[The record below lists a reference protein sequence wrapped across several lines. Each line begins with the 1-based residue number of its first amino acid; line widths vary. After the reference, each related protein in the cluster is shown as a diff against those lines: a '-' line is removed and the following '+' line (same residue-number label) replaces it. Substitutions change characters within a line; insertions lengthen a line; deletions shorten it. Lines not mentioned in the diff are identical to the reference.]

1 MPTVTLW
8 TEQWRTDLYNTSRGG
23 FRKFRKR
30 EPRTPPPLLWMK
42 TSLLRT
48 CSYKVLL
55 TFQKHFEIARKRGG
69 GAAALSAPPLNP
81 PMTSKR
87 AWSRHRW
94 VAWLRWGQCSFWIW
108 AAWKG
113 VCSRWRLFRT
123 KNEHL
128 PWSALQSLQP
138 GWEIIA
144 NFIFPFGSFFDK
156 E

>member
-1 MPTVTLW
+1 MNWTVKNWFVQYFQGRFQKIQKEGTETPTP
-8 TEQWRTDLYNTSRGG
+8 S
-23 FRKFRKR
+23 
-30 EPRTPPPLLWMK
+30 LLWMK

-48 CSYKVLL
+48 CSYKVML
-55 TFQKHFEIARKRGG
+55 TFQKHFEIARKKGA
-69 GAAALSAPPLNP
+69 AAALSAPPLNP

-94 VAWLRWGQCSFWIW
+94 VAWLRWGQCSFWIR

-123 KNEHL
+123 KNEHF
-128 PWSALQSLQP
+128 PWPALQSLQP
-138 GWEIIA
+138 GWERIA
-144 NFIFPFGSFFDK
+144 NFVFPFSSFFDK